1 LGGSDSVQRNA
12 AESGSELPRSTPIVT
27 LRYYPPMQIDNVSDR
42 DLDAVFELNEA
53 SVPHVNSVSREQM
66 RWFADHAPY
75 FRVARDATRI
85 SGFLIGMR
93 PGLNYDSP
101 NYQWFSRHYDDFGYI
116 DRVAVDRSA
125 RRSGVASALYDD
137 FRTFMSRDV
146 DVLTCEVNLRPPNET
161 SMRFHERQGFR
172 VVARQQT
179 EGGSKEVAL
188 MEKKL

>member
-1 LGGSDSVQRNA
+1 MVCRPRAL
-12 AESGSELPRSTPIVT
+12 LPGRTRRHPDF
-27 LRYYPPMQIDNVSDR
+27 RFPDR
-42 DLDAVFELNEA
+42 DA
-53 SVPHVNSVSREQM
+53 
-66 RWFADHAPY
+66 
-75 FRVARDATRI
+75 AR
-85 SGFLIGMR
+85 
-93 PGLNYDSP
+93 LNYDSP

-172 VVARQQT
+172 VVARQKT